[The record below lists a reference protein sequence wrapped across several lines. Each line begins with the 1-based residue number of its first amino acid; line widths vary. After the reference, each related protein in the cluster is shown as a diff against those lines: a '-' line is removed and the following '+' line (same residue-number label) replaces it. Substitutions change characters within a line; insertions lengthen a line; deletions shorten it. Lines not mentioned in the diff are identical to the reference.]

1 MLPLRVLISCLIIL
15 GLIGLSFQSDVYH
28 VKDEKDFK
36 ESVLKFGGVALVEF
50 YAPWC
55 GHCKNLEPEFAKA
68 ASTLKG
74 VVKLVAVDATVH
86 GGLAQKYGVQGYP
99 TLKMFGLDKRKPEDY
114 QGAREAN
121 GIVSGCMKAVNQ
133 LVKDRKAGKRARVP
147 LLGRTPVAEAIAQAT
162 VGRPRLMS
170 ATWSN

>member
-1 MLPLRVLISCLIIL
+1 M
-15 GLIGLSFQSDVYH
+15 
-28 VKDEKDFK
+28 
-36 ESVLKFGGVALVEF
+36 EF
-50 YAPWC
+50 YALG
-55 GHCKNLEPEFAKA
+55 GHRKNLEPEFAKA

-74 VVKLVAVDATVH
+74 VVKLVAVDATARRF
-86 GGLAQKYGVQGYP
+86 GAKYGVQGYP

-121 GIVSGCMKAVNQ
+121 GTVSGCMKAVNQ

-147 LLGRTPVAEAIAQAT
+147 LLGRTPVAEVTAQAT